1 MRVPLQGPLFDT
13 IHNSLNVKLLGEPY
27 CMGAHLTT
35 FPATYQWM
43 HDPDTFPVSSDVKR
57 LPQELRPHA
66 LNQSDSGSMQNG
78 ILVPQGL
85 LGFTH
90 DMVTSLLPILNAIS
104 ADTAAR
110 PYKLPVLKTFAPVSD
125 WYGEQFIQATQS
137 DEDLRRTVTAFRNMT
152 QIMFLILQCL
162 VLQRPTLVTDTYFKL
177 YFKYIKVH

>member
-1 MRVPLQGPLFDT
+1 MYINVYLCTIYTLMYIHVHSCTWIFALCSHARGLQGPLFDT

-66 LNQSDSGSMQNG
+66 LNQSYSGSMQNG
-78 ILVPQGL
+78 IRVHQGL

-90 DMVTSLLPILNAIS
+90 DMVTSLLPILNPTS

-110 PYKLPVLKTFAPVSD
+110 PYKLLVLKASSP
-125 WYGEQFIQATQS
+125 
-137 DEDLRRTVTAFRNMT
+137 L
-152 QIMFLILQCL
+152 
-162 VLQRPTLVTDTYFKL
+162 
-177 YFKYIKVH
+177 